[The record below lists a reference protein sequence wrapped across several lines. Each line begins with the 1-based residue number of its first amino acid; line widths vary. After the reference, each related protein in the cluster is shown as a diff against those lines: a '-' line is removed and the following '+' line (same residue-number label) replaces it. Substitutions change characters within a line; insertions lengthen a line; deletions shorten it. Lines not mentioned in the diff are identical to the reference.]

1 MKLGVVPPPRR
12 SSSSLTGINSTK
24 GCGAVAGGAAAT
36 ELDRFLT
43 TLDQLVHAD
52 GQVTPFEYALQKV
65 LTRHLQLVRAPQVR
79 VEYYSFQAVAD
90 DIAVVL
96 STLARV
102 GSRDETQAAVA
113 CAAGAAQLKLIEARL
128 ALLAP
133 ADCTLAHLDQTLDRL
148 ALASLPIKERLL
160 DAAAHVIGADGT
172 ITLEEGELFRAL
184 AAALDVPMPVLEPP
198 AA

>member
-1 MKLGVVPPPRR
+1 
-12 SSSSLTGINSTK
+12 
-24 GCGAVAGGAAAT
+24 
-36 ELDRFLT
+36 
-43 TLDQLVHAD
+43 
-52 GQVTPFEYALQKV
+52 
-65 LTRHLQLVRAPQVR
+65 

-102 GSRDETQAAVA
+102 GSRDETQAAAA

-198 AA
+198 PAAA